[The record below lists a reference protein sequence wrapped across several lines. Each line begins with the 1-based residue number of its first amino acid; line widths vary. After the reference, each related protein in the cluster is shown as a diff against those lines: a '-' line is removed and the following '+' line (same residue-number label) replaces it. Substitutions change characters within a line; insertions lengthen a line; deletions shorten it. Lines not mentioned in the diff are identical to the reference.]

1 MKSARSMPLAAAS
14 VNKSFR
20 YAASGTA
27 VWLNVRR
34 HCGQYLVITMINLN
48 HNDGAQRSVFG
59 ISLLV
64 LLLASLAPISFVV
77 AQSPTKYLW
86 RIEVDN
92 AIPDNKLPENVRSAF
107 DDDDDRALNS
117 VSIDLNGDG
126 FKEKLIPNEFLRGTG
141 GCPWVVFDTKR
152 KRVVGKI
159 DAMVIFVQER
169 KQSGYVVLECYWRN
183 GGDSGSVTTYAFNG
197 REYVKLASLDLQ
209 DEQIDKYFDER
220 KSVLIAR

>member
-1 MKSARSMPLAAAS
+1 MTPPAPCPVM
-14 VNKSFR
+14 
-20 YAASGTA
+20 
-27 VWLNVRR
+27 R
-34 HCGQYLVITMINLN
+34 HCGQYLVITMTNFKQ
-48 HNDGAQRSVFG
+48 NDGAQRSVFR
-59 ISLLV
+59 IYLV
-64 LLLASLAPISFVV
+64 LLVLASLAAISFVV
-77 AQSPTKYLW
+77 AQSSTKYLW

-117 VSIDLNGDG
+117 ISIDLNGDG
-126 FKEKLIPNEFLRGTG
+126 IKEKLIPNEFLRGTG

-159 DAMVIFVQER
+159 DAMVTFVQKR
-169 KQSGYVVLECYWRN
+169 KQSGYFVLECYWRN

-197 REYVKLASLDLQ
+197 REYVKLGSLSIQ

-220 KSVLIAR
+220 KSVPIVK